1 MKDDIAIARGVKLRK
16 IIELAKERL
25 GIDGDDL
32 EPYGHYK
39 AKLSDALIARVQS
52 RPDGKLILVTAI
64 SPTPAGEGKTT
75 TTVGLGD
82 ALNAI
87 GKKAMIC
94 VREPSLGPCFG
105 VKGGGAGGGHSQVA
119 PMEDI
124 NLHFTGDFHA
134 VSIAHNLLA
143 ALVDNHIYF
152 GNTLGFDIRR
162 PVWRRVLDMND
173 RSLRHIVNGLGGTAN
188 GFPRET
194 GYDIVAASEIMA
206 ILCLST
212 SLNDMRDR
220 FKQIIV
226 GYTRDNKPIR
236 AEALNAQGSMTVL
249 MKEALKPNLVQSLE
263 QTPTLVHGGPF
274 ANIAHGCNSV
284 IATKTALKLA
294 DYVVTEAGFGAD
306 LGAEKFVDIKCRKSG
321 LRPSAAVLVGTA
333 RALKYSG
340 GAKIEDVNSEHTKAL
355 MKGMGNLDRH
365 VANIRDHYGL
375 PVIVALNRFGSD
387 TEREFEMIKKH
398 LGEQGV
404 EAHRLRALREGLE
417 GRDRAREVDGQAHRH
432 EAGLAQVRLRG
443 RRRALEEDR
452 QGREEHLSRER
463 SRRRHRRAQ
472 EDREVPRGRLRQSAD
487 LHRED
492 AVLVLDGP
500 AAARRADGPR
510 VQRARRLLER
520 RRRVHGR
527 AVGRDHDDAGPA
539 EEAGVRQHRHRRRRQ
554 HRRVGLRTVRSYRN
568 AVRSGRGAPRF
579 SSNGLGALREL
590 VLRELQ
596 PSNIRFLQKLFALC
610 RS

>member
-1 MKDDIAIARGVKLRK
+1 MQKNK
-16 IIELAKERL
+16 
-25 GIDGDDL
+25 
-32 EPYGHYK
+32 
-39 AKLSDALIARVQS
+39 
-52 RPDGKLILVTAI
+52 DGKLILVTAI

-194 GYDIVAASEIMA
+194 GYDIVAASEVMA

-212 SLNDMRDR
+212 SLDDMRNR

-249 MKEALKPNLVQSLE
+249 MKEAIKPNLVQSLE
-263 QTPTLVHGGPF
+263 HTPTLVHGGPF

-340 GAKIEDVNSEHTKAL
+340 GAKIEDVNSEDTNAL

-365 VANIRDHYGL
+365 VNNIREHYGL

-387 TEREFEMIKKH
+387 TEREFELIKKH

-404 EAHRLRALREGLE
+404 EALVCEHFAKGSK
-417 GRDRAREVDGQAHRH
+417 GATN
-432 EAGLAQVRLRG
+432 LAKSMVKLIDTKPG
-443 RRRALEEDR
+443 SLKFVYEDADRALEEDR

-463 SRRRHRRAQ
+463 SRRRHGRAQ

-510 VQRARRLLER
+510 VQRSRRLFER
-520 RRRVHGR
+520 GRGVHGR
-527 AVGRDHDDAGPA
+527 AVGRDHDDAGSA
-539 EEAGVRQHRHRRRRQ
+539 EEAGLGQHRHRRRRQ
-554 HRRVGLRTVRSYRN
+554 YRRVGLTLVPIATWCAPVGAHRVRFWGHRF
-568 AVRSGRGAPRF
+568 RSRRV
-579 SSNGLGALREL
+579 
-590 VLRELQ
+590 VLAITDPAWFE
-596 PSNIRFLQKLFALC
+596 
-610 RS
+610 

>member
-16 IIELAKERL
+16 IVDLAKERL
-25 GIDGDDL
+25 GIEGDDL

-39 AKLSDALIARVQS
+39 AKLSDALIARLQKNK
-52 RPDGKLILVTAI
+52 DGKLILVTAI

-152 GNTLGFDIRR
+152 GNQLGFDIRR

-212 SLNDMRDR
+212 SLDDMRNR

-236 AEALNAQGSMTVL
+236 AEALKAQGSMTVL

-263 QTPTLVHGGPF
+263 HTPTLVHGGPF

-340 GAKIEDVNSEHTKAL
+340 GAKIEEVNSENTNAL
-355 MKGMGNLDRH
+355 MKGMANMDRH
-365 VANIRDHYGL
+365 VKNIRENYGL

-387 TEREFEMIKKH
+387 TEREFELIKKH

-404 EAHRLRALREGLE
+404 EAMVCEHFAKGSK
-417 GRDRAREVDGQAHRH
+417 GATN
-432 EAGLAQVRLRG
+432 LAQSMVKLIDTKPGNLTFVYEDADELWKKIGKVAKKVYHASEVVADTAVRKKI
-443 RRRALEEDR
+443 EKF
-452 QGREEHLSRER
+452 
-463 SRRRHRRAQ
+463 Q
-472 EDREVPRGRLRQSAD
+472 EDGFGNLPICIAKTQYSFSTDPQL
-487 LHRED
+487 
-492 AVLVLDGP
+492 
-500 AAARRADGPR
+500 
-510 VQRARRLLER
+510 
-520 RRRVHGR
+520 
-527 AVGRDHDDAGPA
+527 
-539 EEAGVRQHRHRRRRQ
+539 
-554 HRRVGLRTVRSYRN
+554 
-568 AVRSGRGAPRF
+568 RGAPEGHVFNVRDVYLNAGAGF
-579 SSNGLGALREL
+579 MVVLSGEIMTMPGLPKIPASDAIDIDADG
-590 VLRELQ
+590 
-596 PSNIRFLQKLFALC
+596 NIVGLA
-610 RS
+610 

>member
-1 MKDDIAIARGVKLRK
+1 MKDDLAIARGVKLRK
-16 IIELAKERL
+16 VVELAKERL
-25 GIDGDDL
+25 GIDADDL

-39 AKLSDALIARVQS
+39 AKLSDALIARVQKNK
-52 RPDGKLILVTAI
+52 DGKLILVTAI

-162 PVWRRVLDMND
+162 PMWRRVLDMND
-173 RSLRHIVNGLGGTAN
+173 RSLRSIVNGLGGTAN

-194 GYDIVAASEIMA
+194 GYDIVAASEVMA

-212 SLNDMRDR
+212 SLDDMRNR

-249 MKEALKPNLVQSLE
+249 MKEAIKPNLVQSLE

-306 LGAEKFVDIKCRKSG
+306 LGAEKFVDIKCRASG

-340 GAKIEDVNSEHTKAL
+340 GAKIEDVNSEQTEAL
-355 MKGMGNLDRH
+355 MKGMANMDRH
-365 VANIRDHYGL
+365 VKNIRENYGL

-387 TEREFEMIKKH
+387 TEREFELIKKH

-404 EAHRLRALREGLE
+404 EAIVCEHFAKGSKGATPLAKSMVKLIDEKPGKLSFVYDDADE
-417 GRDRAREVDGQAHRH
+417 LWKKIGKVAKKVYHASEVVADTA
-432 EAGLAQVRLRG
+432 VRKKI
-443 RRRALEEDR
+443 EKF
-452 QGREEHLSRER
+452 Q
-463 SRRRHRRAQ
+463 
-472 EDREVPRGRLRQSAD
+472 
-487 LHRED
+487 
-492 AVLVLDGP
+492 
-500 AAARRADGPR
+500 ADGFGHLPICIAKT
-510 VQRARRLLER
+510 QYSFSTDPQL
-520 RRRVHGR
+520 
-527 AVGRDHDDAGPA
+527 
-539 EEAGVRQHRHRRRRQ
+539 
-554 HRRVGLRTVRSYRN
+554 
-568 AVRSGRGAPRF
+568 RGAPEGHVFNVRDVYLNAGAGF
-579 SSNGLGALREL
+579 MVVLSGEIMTMPGLPKVPASDHIDIDADG
-590 VLRELQ
+590 
-596 PSNIRFLQKLFALC
+596 NIVGLA
-610 RS
+610 